1 MSFLGVVGC
10 GLVIAVAC
18 GILKE
23 GKTNMPLF
31 LGALGGVM
39 LTAWGMTRLAST
51 WEVFALLGENESL
64 SPYTTLLL
72 KALGVGYVVKIGSDV
87 CRDLGAQDTAEK
99 LELCGKAE
107 LLLMAMPLISELISL
122 ALTLV
127 EESL

>member
-18 GILKE
+18 GILKD
-23 GKTNMPLF
+23 GKTQMPLF
-31 LGALGGVM
+31 VGAIGGVI
-39 LTAWGMTRLAST
+39 LTAWGVGRLSST
-51 WEVFALLGENESL
+51 WEVFTLLGENETI

-72 KALGVGYVVKIGSDV
+72 KALGVGYVVKIGSDA

-107 LLLMAMPLISELISL
+107 LLLMAMPLVGELVSL
-122 ALTLV
+122 ALALV